1 LVEVG
6 REQIVK
12 SVLMFLSQG
21 FEDLEAVT
29 IIDVL
34 GWTRVR
40 EYLAP
45 IELRTCAFHDE
56 VVGKFGI
63 RIRVDYNVRAGLV
76 DLGQFSAF
84 VLPGGFHHAG
94 FDEAY
99 SKDVHALARAIYAN
113 GGLIGTMC
121 VGALPIADAGLLAGK
136 RATTYDLSRFH
147 DNVAR
152 LREGQAIYTG
162 QRLEMDGRIISC
174 AGPASA
180 LDVAYRLVEELTGQ
194 ANAAE
199 VKKLMIH

>member
-1 LVEVG
+1 
-6 REQIVK
+6 
-12 SVLMFLSQG
+12 MFLSQG

-40 EYLAP
+40 EYLTP
-45 IELRTCAFHDE
+45 VELRTCAFHDE
-56 VVGKFGI
+56 VVGKFGV
-63 RIRVDYNVRAGLV
+63 RIRVDHNVRAGPV
-76 DLGQFSAF
+76 DLSPFSAF

-94 FDEAY
+94 FDETY
-99 SKDVHALARAIYAN
+99 GEEVHALARAVHAN
-113 GGLIGTMC
+113 GGLIATMC

-152 LREGQAIYTG
+152 LREGKAIYTG
-162 QRLEMDGRIISC
+162 QSLEVDGRIITC

-180 LDVAYRLVEELTGQ
+180 LDVAYRLVEELTGH

-199 VKKLMIH
+199 VRKLMIHGRPT